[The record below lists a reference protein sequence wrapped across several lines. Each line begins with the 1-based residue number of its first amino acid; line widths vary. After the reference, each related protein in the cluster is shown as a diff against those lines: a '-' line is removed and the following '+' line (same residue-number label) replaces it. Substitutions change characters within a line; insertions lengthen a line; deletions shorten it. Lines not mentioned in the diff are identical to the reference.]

1 MHTICLMD
9 DDGPASVGMKRL
21 LSVLSERNDVL
32 AVIPDS
38 QRSGSGKA
46 LSLGHPIRILE
57 HSKTEDY
64 ELIIHDGFP
73 ADSVPIA
80 LSMRA
85 NFDLFVS
92 GINPGANLGYHRMLT
107 SGTIGAALEAALQG
121 YPALAV
127 SQDVES
133 KYWFTQNGVEG
144 GLDLI
149 CSYTLR
155 IIERIFTEGF
165 PEGIDVLNLNFPKR
179 VTEDSRLVITE
190 STIAAVPNR
199 IEARE
204 DPYGGTYYWIQ
215 GGETDLGDTAD
226 IIEVTERNNIT
237 ISPIV
242 IRGLTREATQS
253 LKQFLDQS

>member
-1 MHTICLMD
+1 MVTLAGDGWNTEVSDRLRCLN
-9 DDGPASVGMKRL
+9 V
-21 LSVLSERNDVL
+21 SEMVY
-32 AVIPDS
+32 
-38 QRSGSGKA
+38 
-46 LSLGHPIRILE
+46 LE

-80 LSMRA
+80 LSMRD

-133 KYWFTQNGVEG
+133 KYWFTQNGVES

-149 CSYTLR
+149 CSHTLR
-155 IIERIFTEGF
+155 IIECIFAEGF

-179 VTEDSRLVITE
+179 VVNSC
-190 STIAAVPNR
+190 
-199 IEARE
+199 
-204 DPYGGTYYWIQ
+204 
-215 GGETDLGDTAD
+215 
-226 IIEVTERNNIT
+226 IEV
-237 ISPIV
+237 
-242 IRGLTREATQS
+242 GQS
-253 LKQFLDQS
+253 WTLHR